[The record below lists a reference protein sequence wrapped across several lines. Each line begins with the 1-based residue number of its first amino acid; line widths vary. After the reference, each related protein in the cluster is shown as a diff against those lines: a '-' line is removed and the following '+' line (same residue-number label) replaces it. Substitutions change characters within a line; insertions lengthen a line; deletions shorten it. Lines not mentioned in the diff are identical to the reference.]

1 MDTLEKQRR
10 ETAADPTSARIS
22 PASVTENVSLHNENS
37 VYSGEHHHS
46 HSGEHHHSEGHRS
59 HSGEHHHHHSR
70 RRRRSRSDFRLS
82 VRKLFSNKVFC
93 VLLGIFMTALLAFL
107 FFLFLYIGSLAGM

>member
-1 MDTLEKQRR
+1 MNASVSVQGEKPRMDTLEKQRR

-22 PASVTENVSLHNENS
+22 PASDTENVSLPNGNS

-46 HSGEHHHSEGHRS
+46 HSGKHHHSG
-59 HSGEHHHHHSR
+59 
-70 RRRRSRSDFRLS
+70 RRRRSRSDLRLS

-107 FFLFLYIGSLAGM
+107 FVLFLYIGSLAEI

>member
-1 MDTLEKQRR
+1 METLEKQRR

-22 PASVTENVSLHNENS
+22 PASDTENVSLPNGNP

-46 HSGEHHHSEGHRS
+46 HSGEHHHSEGHHS
-59 HSGEHHHHHSR
+59 HSGEHHHSG
-70 RRRRSRSDFRLS
+70 RRRRSRSDLRLS

-107 FFLFLYIGSLAGM
+107 FVLFLYIGSLAEI

>member
-1 MDTLEKQRR
+1 METLEKQRR

-22 PASVTENVSLHNENS
+22 PASDTENVSLPNGNS

-46 HSGEHHHSEGHRS
+46 EGHHSHSGEHHHSG
-59 HSGEHHHHHSR
+59 
-70 RRRRSRSDFRLS
+70 RRRRSRSDLRLS
-82 VRKLFSNKVFC
+82 VRKLFSNKMFC

-107 FFLFLYIGSLAGM
+107 FVLFLYIGSLAEI